1 MALVKTLQN
10 TRYSLDEKLEQ
21 SFINFFGGRPAAQ
34 SKDSDAEG
42 NVISASQE
50 TQDDQGDTNL
60 QQVDD
65 GNNSNAVTMESNE
78 HSEGSSDSE
87 EDNDDIQL
95 RDHDVDLREEV
106 EICNGRL
113 RRKAVSANFLDDV
126 DDEVY
131 CFPLFPCHGYFF
143 LSQTLLHVSL

>member
-1 MALVKTLQN
+1 VALVKTLQN

-42 NVISASQE
+42 NVISASQ
-50 TQDDQGDTNL
+50 DDQGDTNL
-60 QQVDD
+60 QQVDN

-95 RDHDVDLREEV
+95 RDRDVDLREEV

-131 CFPLFPCHGYFF
+131 CFLISLSWIFF
-143 LSQTLLHVSL
+143 LVSDSIACQFMIL